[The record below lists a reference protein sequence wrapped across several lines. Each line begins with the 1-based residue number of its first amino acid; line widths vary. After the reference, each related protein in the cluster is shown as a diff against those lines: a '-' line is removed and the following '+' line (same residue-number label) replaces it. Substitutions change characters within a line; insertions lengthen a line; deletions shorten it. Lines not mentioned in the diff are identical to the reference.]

1 MEWLNNGAGLITL
14 ISAILTTVLL
24 IVVICIVWGLRNRI
38 AVQKLNFLGFFSTDV
53 ETRSNYAELTIG
65 NKSLNEVAVVELG
78 IRNGRVNF
86 DLTQLYRKKC
96 GLSPD
101 VRIVVEQRSSL
112 RFTLT
117 EEELL
122 GVLVEGKKGKELK
135 KLRLYA
141 VDLTGNLYK
150 GTIPAV
156 RKLLQQTLIREKAGV
171 PAAGGQR
178 KPSAPAETVRE
189 IAAPAAESVAEE
201 KAEEESRTD
210 A

>member
-1 MEWLNNGAGLITL
+1 MEWLNNGAGLIAL

-53 ETRSNYAELTIG
+53 ETRGNYAELTIG

-101 VRIVVEQRSSL
+101 VRIVVY
-112 RFTLT
+112 T
-117 EEELL
+117 
-122 GVLVEGKKGKELK
+122 
-135 KLRLYA
+135 
-141 VDLTGNLYK
+141 
-150 GTIPAV
+150 
-156 RKLLQQTLIREKAGV
+156 V
-171 PAAGGQR
+171 P
-178 KPSAPAETVRE
+178 
-189 IAAPAAESVAEE
+189 
-201 KAEEESRTD
+201 
-210 A
+210 